1 MEKNKFENIEGIE
14 HLKSRNKIEKKTIE
28 IAIKEELKENRKVR
42 ITPEREHYDIISI
55 GNNPKDIRYIEVKG
69 HISKKKAGD
78 IYLYESEF
86 KSAKKFGGKYWIYLV
101 NIIQENKE
109 PIILKIRNPANRLKW
124 KIVERW
130 ASRFKIHK
138 ERRYFSHIN
147 ELLKN
152 SIDKPNLKTIPLK
165 NKNTSKD
172 KIRKITILPI
182 DKIRKI
188 EIEDL
193 KALNNIEN
201 ISKEKENKL
210 KELKLIRYI
219 GGKITL
225 THSGIILLKLI
236 RNKKLK
242 EEELYELLKKEQGK
256 IPSSLLKK

>member
-1 MEKNKFENIEGIE
+1 MEKNKFENMEGVE
-14 HLKSRNKIEKKTIE
+14 HLKSRNEIEKKTIE
-28 IAIKEELKENRKVR
+28 IAINEELKENRKVI

-69 HISKKKAGD
+69 HISKKKAGN

-147 ELLKN
+147 GLLKN

-165 NKNTSKD
+165 NKIR
-172 KIRKITILPI
+172 KIKITILPI

-193 KALNNIEN
+193 KALNNINN
-201 ISKEKENKL
+201 ISKEEENRL
-210 KELKLIRYI
+210 KELELIRYI

-225 THSGIILLKLI
+225 THSGIRLLSII

-256 IPSSLLKK
+256 IPFSLLKK